1 MILNIIKVIWDILP
15 RYSKVAVII
24 VPIEIIICMVTLN
37 NEGRIAFGIGILG
50 LLPILIIALIL
61 SVVENDKNIPE

>member
-1 MILNIIKVIWDILP
+1 MWDILP
-15 RYSKVAVII
+15 RHSKVAVII
-24 VPIEIIICMVTLN
+24 IPIEIIICMVTLN

>member
-1 MILNIIKVIWDILP
+1 MILNIIKAMWGILP
-15 RYSKVAVII
+15 RYSKFVVII
-24 VPIEIIICMVTLN
+24 IPIEIIVCMVTLN

-61 SVVENDKNIPE
+61 SMVENNKNTPE

>member
-24 VPIEIIICMVTLN
+24 IPIEIIICMVTLN